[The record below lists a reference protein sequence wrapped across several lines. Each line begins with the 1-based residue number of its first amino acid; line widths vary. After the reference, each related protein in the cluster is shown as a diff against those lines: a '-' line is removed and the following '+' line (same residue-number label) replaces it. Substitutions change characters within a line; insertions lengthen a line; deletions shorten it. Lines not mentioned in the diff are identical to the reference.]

1 MVIISYCVLQK
12 YTVRAHSWNCQS
24 KHQTEMVQVHKLYY
38 LHNESDMV
46 PVYII

>member
-1 MVIISYCVLQK
+1 MVITSYCVLQK

-24 KHQTEMVQVHKLYY
+24 KQHIEMVQVHKLHY

-46 PVYII
+46 LV